1 MNLTFL
7 AAAEPLATG
16 KLLIDWNTILL
27 AIITLMGTLGGP
39 WIAYLVLKV
48 KANSEKTAAA
58 LLVVS
63 EKTDAVSEKTDKAVE
78 VLNEVKKDVNSGRT
92 KLEEKLTRVE
102 DKLLVATG
110 EKATSD
116 EKVRSEQDKAV
127 ALAATKTTSPL
138 PAAVHSGPARMSKAI
153 SELQDAASET
163 IDQSEA
169 TTESAEKTEELARKH
184 KP

>member
-1 MNLTFL
+1 M
-7 AAAEPLATG
+7 EPVATG

-48 KANSEKTAAA
+48 KANSERTAAA

-63 EKTDAVSEKTDKAVE
+63 EKTDANIEKTDKAVE

-127 ALAATKTTSPL
+127 ALAAAKTAAPA
-138 PAAVHSGPARMSKAI
+138 PAAPA
-153 SELQDAASET
+153 EE
-163 IDQSEA
+163 

-184 KP
+184 KTS